1 MIAEPLR
8 EEPFGRQLNGAS
20 SSSVDFSVEL
30 GSSAAPIL
38 GQYRHG
44 PSELVLDNRKLQKD
58 SRSEPDVGPTAAQ
71 ARFVEAVQRLADT
84 SVIDETRYDVSNAIS
99 SRTVVGVGSSDTDDP
114 QERVVSYDFLVRE
127 TLNGIPFVNAGLRI
141 GVHRTGAITGVRV
154 GGAQAAAVFE
164 GGRLRPV
171 APGYVFRATP
181 NESYYQG
188 RFAREFPR
196 AQVLSQGLTYM
207 LPMTV
212 DAEAGNRQVLEP
224 RYVFSFSN
232 HYGDIVARRRYV
244 GYSISKPELPAE
256 DLSPSAEPNAAGDP
270 RRTVTPIQPGTSR
283 PGVTE

>member
-1 MIAEPLR
+1 
-8 EEPFGRQLNGAS
+8 
-20 SSSVDFSVEL
+20 VDFSVEL

-141 GVHRTGAITGVRV
+141 GVHRTG
-154 GGAQAAAVFE
+154 E